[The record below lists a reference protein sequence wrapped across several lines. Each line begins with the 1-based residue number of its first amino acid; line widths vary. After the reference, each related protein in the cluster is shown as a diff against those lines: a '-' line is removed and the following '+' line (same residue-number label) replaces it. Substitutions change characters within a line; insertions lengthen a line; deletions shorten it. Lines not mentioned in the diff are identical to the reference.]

1 MYCIAVVSKNIELI
15 NYLIQ
20 ENKIIIITKDNVH
33 KYKNK
38 KIDILIVEN
47 KLIKN
52 KDLELLCNNS
62 KYIIL
67 QDNVNLNIRLQSK
80 TNVITLGFN
89 HKSTVTVSSVT
100 EDYILVCIQRTI
112 KTIENKYAQ
121 ADMVGKEH
129 ITKVLIE
136 GQISFETLVGDDF
149 LEELEDRFQEDVKS
163 AGNTSKKS
171 NRLHNKVNAKNN
183 QKTKEKTGT
192 KDKKLKR
199 SSDKNPKRLED
210 YDEAMQKQIQYELYL
225 QEKKRKRMVVICSL
239 VAFLCI
245 GYVFFY
251 YYL

>member
-80 TNVITLGFN
+80 TNVITFGFN
-89 HKSTVTVSSVT
+89 HKSTVTVSSISD
-100 EDYILVCIQRTI
+100 EELSICIQRTI
-112 KTIENKYAQ
+112 KTINKNLIDPQEMIIKIDKENDINEK
-121 ADMVGKEH
+121 
-129 ITKVLIE
+129 IIE
-136 GQISFETLVGDDF
+136 KIIQEI
-149 LEELEDRFQEDVKS
+149 LEK
-163 AGNTSKKS
+163 
-171 NRLHNKVNAKNN
+171 
-183 QKTKEKTGT
+183 
-192 KDKKLKR
+192 
-199 SSDKNPKRLED
+199 
-210 YDEAMQKQIQYELYL
+210 
-225 QEKKRKRMVVICSL
+225 
-239 VAFLCI
+239 
-245 GYVFFY
+245 
-251 YYL
+251 